1 MFTTKTATKFTKTL
15 ALTGMAV
22 SAMTIA
28 TPAFTAHAYGS
39 GEKAA
44 AATEH
49 KSGAFTK
56 VATGTFEGRSDH
68 ITTGGAHIV
77 KVSNGYLL
85 VLGDDFSLDGA
96 PAPTIGFGN
105 DGQFD
110 KESEFAKLA
119 KITGKQVYN
128 LPADFT
134 PANYSEVYVW
144 CADFSVPLGVATLE
158 TK

>member
-1 MFTTKTATKFTKTL
+1 MFNTKTTLKFTKTL
-15 ALTGMAV
+15 AVTGLAV
-22 SAMTIA
+22 SGISMT

-39 GEKAA
+39 GET
-44 AATEH
+44 ATAMKEH
-49 KSGAFTK
+49 KSEAFTK
-56 VATGTFEGRSDH
+56 VASGTFEGRSDH
-68 ITTGGAHIV
+68 ITTGGAHIL

-85 VLGDDFSLDGA
+85 VLGHDFSLDGA

-105 DGQFD
+105 NGEFD
-110 KESEFAKLA
+110 AASEFTKLE